1 MDNDKTPLGKAQ
13 KNRDRFHYAMKR
25 SHEKFIQKYDETH
38 KFVFPYDPGS
48 YGSLQW
54 DPKDLKKL
62 AKSGR
67 PALTINKIKPTL
79 LAILG
84 EYLQSRTEVKFV
96 PTAGG
101 TPETAQALTK
111 LYIHISKEQR
121 LNKKELTMVMDAL
134 ISSRGYYD
142 VRIGFDDNYMGEVR
156 VTVPNP
162 KNVIPDPDADD
173 DDPNTWNDVI
183 TVRHLTIQDVE
194 EEFGKKFVSKVKVH
208 GEVVDSEY
216 HDEYDLRDSFGDE
229 DVEVHHISSDE
240 TTRKLYMVIERQ
252 YRSMETV
259 PYFVDTATGD
269 ERRVPV
275 DWPPEDV
282 QNVLAMNE
290 GLTIERKRAQV
301 VRWTASCGSVLLHD
315 EISPYDCFTII
326 PYYPMFRRGTTAG
339 PVEDLLDPQRNYNK
353 LRSQELHIIN
363 GTANSGWKVKRGSL
377 HGMQAQDLE
386 VEGSKTGLVLEISG
400 DMADVER
407 IQPVQIPQGLDRI
420 SSKADMDMGAISGI
434 QDEARGVARADVAG
448 RAINARREASLTSL
462 SPYFENLQFSRELLA
477 KQTLKLVQKYYDERR
492 TILITTGGLD
502 PQTEEITVN
511 DPDPATGEIRNDLTI
526 GEYAVAMTSTTARDT
541 HQLGQFEELKQMQE
555 LGISVPSYMFVEASS
570 LDRKEELAQEL
581 RQISGTSEPTEE
593 ERQLQQMM
601 QELDM
606 EEKKAS
612 IMARQAQAALSQAR
626 AQKVLQE
633 IEKGE
638 MDDTKLEELALR
650 ARELDVKGQEV
661 DRSMGIRERAQAAQE
676 AKMAMD
682 DEYRYTELL
691 AEMEQKQE
699 ERQQAAAK
707 PQTTKE

>member
-1 MDNDKTPLGKAQ
+1 
-13 KNRDRFHYAMKR
+13 
-25 SHEKFIQKYDETH
+25 
-38 KFVFPYDPGS
+38 
-48 YGSLQW
+48 
-54 DPKDLKKL
+54 
-62 AKSGR
+62 
-67 PALTINKIKPTL
+67 
-79 LAILG
+79 
-84 EYLQSRTEVKFV
+84 
-96 PTAGG
+96 
-101 TPETAQALTK
+101 
-111 LYIHISKEQR
+111 
-121 LNKKELTMVMDAL
+121 
-134 ISSRGYYD
+134 
-142 VRIGFDDNYMGEVR
+142 
-156 VTVPNP
+156 
-162 KNVIPDPDADD
+162 
-173 DDPNTWNDVI
+173 
-183 TVRHLTIQDVE
+183 
-194 EEFGKKFVSKVKVH
+194 
-208 GEVVDSEY
+208 
-216 HDEYDLRDSFGDE
+216 
-229 DVEVHHISSDE
+229 
-240 TTRKLYMVIERQ
+240 
-252 YRSMETV
+252 
-259 PYFVDTATGD
+259 
-269 ERRVPV
+269 
-275 DWPPEDV
+275 
-282 QNVLAMNE
+282 
-290 GLTIERKRAQV
+290 
-301 VRWTASCGSVLLHD
+301 
-315 EISPYDCFTII
+315 
-326 PYYPMFRRGTTAG
+326 MFRRGTTSG

-386 VEGSKTGLVLEISG
+386 TEGSKTGLVLEISG

-477 KQTLKLVQKYYDERR
+477 KQVLKLVQKYYDEER
-492 TILITTGGLD
+492 TVLITTGGLD
-502 PQTEEITVN
+502 PKTEEIVVN
-511 DPDPATGEIRNDLTI
+511 QPDPATGEIRNDLTV
-526 GEYAVAMTSTTARDT
+526 GEYAVAMTSTSARDS

-601 QELDM
+601 QELEM

-661 DRSMGIRERAQAAQE
+661 ERSMGIRERAQAAQE

-691 AEMEQKQE
+691 AQMEQKQKE
-699 ERQQAAAK
+699 QQQAAAK
-707 PQTTKE
+707 PQTTDKE